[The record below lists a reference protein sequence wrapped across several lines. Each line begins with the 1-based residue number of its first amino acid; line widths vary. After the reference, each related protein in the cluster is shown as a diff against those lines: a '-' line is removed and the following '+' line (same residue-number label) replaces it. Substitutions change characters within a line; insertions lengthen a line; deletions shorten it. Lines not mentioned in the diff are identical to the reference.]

1 MDDSGAPRPDPPNDT
16 RLRPNKRIRTEALRA
31 GWEGTW
37 KRFVDI
43 TYLESCL
50 NAKIV
55 PSQYKWLSRVHLN
68 LSLSAYFSLFSL
80 RINPVIHIDAA
91 NSNGTIPQSI
101 PGLKRLEFFFRDPY
115 TSDASFLSNGV
126 LATGSST
133 IGS

>member
-1 MDDSGAPRPDPPNDT
+1 MFERQD
-16 RLRPNKRIRTEALRA
+16 RTLPVQMAQSR
-31 GWEGTW
+31 
-37 KRFVDI
+37 
-43 TYLESCL
+43 
-50 NAKIV
+50 
-55 PSQYKWLSRVHLN
+55 PSQSEPLCLLS
-68 LSLSAYFSLFSL
+68 SLSL

-101 PGLKRLEFFFRDPY
+101 PGLKRLELFFRDPY